1 MTVAFTIQ
9 RTSLLDA
16 TAGMSDCVTEV
27 VGAALIYVAARSFR
41 KVITT
46 AGAVARIYIRAY
58 TCNTHDDVRSHRARA
73 HEGVFAMAV

>member
-16 TAGMSDCVTEV
+16 TAGMSDCVNEV

-46 AGAVARIYIRAY
+46 AGALTPIRAY
-58 TCNTHDDVRSHRARA
+58 TCNTCDGLIHFGQER
-73 HEGVFAMAV
+73 